1 MGIAY
6 ADYDRDGF
14 VDFVV
19 GNFDVGFVLYRN
31 AGLAGAGNHWLTVR
45 HEGALARVSEE
56 PPRRQTGPRQ
66 PRGVAGITRGPVSS
80 STAPTSAVSRARK
93 QSGG

>member
-1 MGIAY
+1 MVGISSATVGWMY
-6 ADYDRDGF
+6 VHGAADHG
-14 VDFVV
+14 V
-19 GNFDVGFVLYRN
+19 GS
-31 AGLAGAGNHWLTVR
+31 AGTREWW